1 MFGMIVSAT
10 LIVGGL
16 SFMAGLN
23 YGLHIKEDKREE

>member
-10 LIVGGL
+10 IIEGRL

-23 YGLHIKEDKREE
+23 YGLHIKRDNKEE